1 MYMYIPDSI
10 SFLSPSQDVVIHFSV
25 SSCTTEVEEKMAPS
39 PGRYVRAGSDSS
51 VAFNYNDTTD
61 MRDDAGDHSL
71 HHSLHQNTIWN
82 LSLAVLESAPA
93 HHNLSSR

>member
-1 MYMYIPDSI
+1 MYIPDSI

-25 SSCTTEVEEKMAPS
+25 SSRTTEVEEKMAPS
-39 PGRYVRAGSDSS
+39 PGRYIRAGSDSS

-71 HHSLHQNTIWN
+71 HQNPIWN
-82 LSLAVLESAPA
+82 ISLAVLESAPA